1 MAQLLSQLENRKI
14 VLYKFTRKTQ
24 TPSPNKNPHN
34 PTQARHLPV
43 FQALSEAYGPRGIR
57 VAAIKNLAQLYCNN
71 LNRYASLVFRERYIF
86 SIQIQNREFQLL
98 VHRAKKHLSDVR
110 YLSGAESR
118 LFSLLSLLALL
129 PLLPDNLR
137 SNICILD
144 EMEANLSRSSREL
157 FVREFLPVLQKM
169 VPNIF
174 IITPLTAQ
182 DFYIPQAKN
191 LRVVRQNG
199 VSTITKS

>member
-86 SIQIQNREFQLL
+86 SIKYSKPRVSIIGAAGPETHKRRKISFG
-98 VHRAKKHLSDVR
+98 
-110 YLSGAESR
+110 SGIPAVVPA
-118 LFSLLSLLALL
+118 FALGV
-129 PLLPDNLR
+129 
-137 SNICILD
+137 
-144 EMEANLSRSSREL
+144 
-157 FVREFLPVLQKM
+157 F
-169 VPNIF
+169 
-174 IITPLTAQ
+174 TA
-182 DFYIPQAKN
+182 FA
-191 LRVVRQNG
+191 RQ
-199 VSTITKS
+199 STQ

>member
-1 MAQLLSQLENRKI
+1 MRPWFFASGT
-14 VLYKFTRKTQ
+14 YF
-24 TPSPNKNPHN
+24 P
-34 PTQARHLPV
+34 
-43 FQALSEAYGPRGIR
+43 
-57 VAAIKNLAQLYCNN
+57 
-71 LNRYASLVFRERYIF
+71 LN
-86 SIQIQNREFQLL
+86 IQNREFQLL
-98 VHRAKKHLSDVR
+98 VQRAQKHTSDVR

-118 LFSLLSLLALL
+118 LLSLLSLLAFL

-157 FVREFLPVLQKM
+157 FIRKSLPVLQKM

-182 DFYIPQAKN
+182 DFYIPEAKN
-191 LRVVRQNG
+191 LRVVMQNG